1 MISVN
6 DRVLF
11 TSIKKR
17 IVMKKLLL
25 LALLGFVS
33 LSVYSSESD
42 DEDNDAPQAPWV
54 AADSD
59 NNTNASALITDEAP
73 EEKGNNS
80 ECRGESCL
88 ASLKKGWSGLKD
100 KTANGFTAIKKG
112 LKNFYQQYNY
122 RLANEIEQ
130 LHLKEQ
136 SDETTLTNM
145 ELLLNEGANPN
156 TRAFDGTPILIRS
169 VEIYLESFSDF
180 SKRIVE
186 LLLERGANINA
197 QNENGKTA
205 LMLSIR
211 DTGIVDGF
219 FSYFLKS
226 SPRCIDVLT
235 FLLDKG
241 ADLNIQDVNGN
252 TALVYAVMYGSEH
265 IVRLFMERHPDITIR
280 NTRGKTAFDVAL
292 MMGYFAIAQL
302 INPSFR
308 PHSRDQEYSNETT
321 SSASGEEI
329 REAMNVLGLNDALL
343 NKKGITKAYRQLA
356 LTHHPDKPGGDK
368 VKFQEISNAYQLLL
382 KSIGEN

>member
-1 MISVN
+1 
-6 DRVLF
+6 
-11 TSIKKR
+11 
-17 IVMKKLLL
+17 MKKLLL

-42 DEDNDAPQAPWV
+42 DEDNDSPQAPWV

-59 NNTNASALITDEAP
+59 NNTNASTLITDEAR

-145 ELLLNEGANPN
+145 ELLLNEGADSNI
-156 TRAFDGTPILIRS
+156 TAFDGTPILIRS
-169 VEIYLESFSDF
+169 VEIYLESFTDF

-197 QNENGKTA
+197 QNADGKTA

-211 DTGIVDGF
+211 DAGIIDGF
-219 FSYFLKS
+219 LSYFLKS
-226 SPRCIDVLT
+226 RPRCIDVLT

-252 TALVYAVMYGSEH
+252 TALVHAVTYGSEH

-280 NTRGKTAFDVAL
+280 NTRGETAFDVAL
-292 MMGYFAIAQL
+292 MMRYFAIAQL
-302 INPSFR
+302 INPSFTP
-308 PHSRDQEYSNETT
+308 PHSRDEEYSDENT
-321 SSASGEEI
+321 SSASDEEI
-329 REAMNVLGLNDALL
+329 REARHVLGLNDNTFL
-343 NKKGITKAYRQLA
+343 NKKVIDIAYRKLA
-356 LTHHPDKPGGDK
+356 LKYHPDKKGGDTA
-368 VKFQEISNAYQLLL
+368 KFQEISNANALLL
-382 KSIGEN
+382 KSI